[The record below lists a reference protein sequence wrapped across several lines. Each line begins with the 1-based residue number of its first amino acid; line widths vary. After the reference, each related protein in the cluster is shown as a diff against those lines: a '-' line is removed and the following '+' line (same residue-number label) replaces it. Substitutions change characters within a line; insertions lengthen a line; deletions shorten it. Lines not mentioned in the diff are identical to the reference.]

1 MWAGLL
7 TDRINNKLKKSNLI
21 NAHALDREPGLAMPF
36 FIFGDSRLFYW
47 LAAFILIGHIL
58 LWLHSL
64 LLQFNRT
71 DVCLLSMTV
80 CICWHWLYFFF
91 VPWWIFWVSNPIR
104 PPLFGCVLNVLCYS
118 FTGHWCRFLAT
129 WFAIWF
135 SVRLGYSSTL
145 CLGGLATLEI
155 TLPIVKKKNNQKI

>member
-1 MWAGLL
+1 MRSLRYMWAGLL

-21 NAHALDREPGLAMPF
+21 NEHALDREPGLAMPF

-58 LWLHSL
+58 LWLYSL

-80 CICWHWLYFFF
+80 CVCWHWLYFFF
-91 VPWWIFWVSNPIR
+91 VPWWILWVSNPIR

-118 FTGHWCRFLAT
+118 FTRHWCRFLAT
-129 WFAIWF
+129 CMVRHLVF
-135 SVRLGYSSTL
+135 SEVRLFVNIMFAWLSYIRDH
-145 CLGGLATLEI
+145 I
-155 TLPIVKKKNNQKI
+155 TDC

>member
-1 MWAGLL
+1 MRSLRYMWAGLL

-21 NAHALDREPGLAMPF
+21 NEHALDREPGLAMPF

-104 PPLFGCVLNVLCYS
+104 PPLFGCVLNVLCILLPGIDVVFWPHGS
-118 FTGHWCRFLAT
+118 PFGFQWGS
-129 WFAIWF
+129 AIRQHY
-135 SVRLGYSSTL
+135 V
-145 CLGGLATLEI
+145 CVA
-155 TLPIVKKKNNQKI
+155 